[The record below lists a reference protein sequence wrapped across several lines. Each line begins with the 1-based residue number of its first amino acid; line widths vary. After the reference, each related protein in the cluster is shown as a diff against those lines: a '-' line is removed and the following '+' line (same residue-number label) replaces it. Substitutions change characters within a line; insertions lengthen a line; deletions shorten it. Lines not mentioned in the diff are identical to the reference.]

1 MDKLY
6 IPNSIFIT
14 GIAGFIGFHLA
25 EKLIAEGY
33 DVSGIDNFNDYY
45 DPKLKRNRAAMLRSI
60 DVQIYE
66 NDIETVDWE
75 FLEDYD
81 AVIHLAAHAG
91 VRYSLEHPQMY
102 IDTNISATQRLI
114 HRCEELDLPV
124 VYASSSSVDSDL
136 LNPYAWSKFV
146 NEKQFQSSSLTSVG
160 LRFFTVYGEYGRPDM
175 ALGLFAA
182 AMSQGKPIDVY
193 NHGDMQ
199 RDFTYVGDIVQGIN
213 IILDNTLNAIWV
225 KQHEIY
231 NLGTGVRNELMDYIR
246 CLEDEL
252 GRVAQKN
259 YLPMHPADVK
269 STQADISKTQKLGY
283 EPTTSIRDGIKLFVD
298 WHKEYYKE
306 TLISEVRHLHLVK
319 T

>member
-231 NLGTGVRNELMDYIR
+231 NLGTGVSNELMDYIR

-283 EPTTSIRDGIKLFVD
+283 EPPTSIRDGIKLFVD